1 MFHFQLKRSNHLTR
15 KNETNSHDLLH
26 FQIMLNESSIMGKGE
41 NPTLNRIYVTKF
53 ELSIDGNPKST
64 EESAQKLI
72 SISTLLQQK
81 KRTSR

>member
-1 MFHFQLKRSNHLTR
+1 
-15 KNETNSHDLLH
+15 
-26 FQIMLNESSIMGKGE
+26 MGKGE